1 MEAKDVKSLQ
11 EAYASMY
18 NTSEESQTEV
28 ISETVVRT
36 GPDGKP
42 VFPHSKDGP
51 TEIEVRRDMRAGKK
65 PAKSTPPTRAGMKP
79 AKPAPRAD
87 TKPAPSTRAPKKP
100 SPAPRADT
108 KPAPSTRADK
118 QMKEESSI
126 DEGIMGALKKVG
138 KAVLGPADQ
147 SPEAEAARMG
157 KRRGPGTPKK
167 QQPASM
173 KEDADVFDIVKD
185 YLMTEHDATE
195 EEALKVML
203 ELTAEER
210 TAIVEGTPADRA
222 RRAVKNQRDGYY
234 GDDHAL
240 TKEMEATKAAVA
252 RLRKA

>member
-1 MEAKDVKSLQ
+1 
-11 EAYASMY
+11 MY

-42 VFPHSKDGP
+42 VFPHNEGGP
-51 TEIEVRRDMRAGKK
+51 TEVEVRRDMK
-65 PAKSTPPTRAGMKP
+65 
-79 AKPAPRAD
+79 AD
-87 TKPAPSTRAPKKP
+87 KKPAPSTRAPKKP
-100 SPAPRADT
+100 
-108 KPAPSTRADK
+108 APSTRAGK

-138 KAVLGPADQ
+138 KAILGPADQ

-157 KRRGPGTPKK
+157 KRRGPGTPNKAPMKGDTVGTPMKTADTPNNARTPMKK
-167 QQPASM
+167 ADTAGTM
-173 KEDADVFDIVKD
+173 KEDADVFDIVKE

-222 RRAVKNQRDGYY
+222 RRAVKHQRDGYH
-234 GDDHAL
+234 GDDDAL
-240 TKEMEATKAAVA
+240 TKEMDATKAAVA

>member
-1 MEAKDVKSLQ
+1 
-11 EAYASMY
+11 MY

-42 VFPHSKDGP
+42 VFPHTKGGP
-51 TEIEVRRDMRAGKK
+51 TEAEVRRDMRAGK
-65 PAKSTPPTRAGMKP
+65 
-79 AKPAPRAD
+79 
-87 TKPAPSTRAPKKP
+87 KPAPSTRAPKKP

-108 KPAPSTRADK
+108 TGK

-126 DEGIMGALKKVG
+126 DEGVKGIMGALKKVG

-157 KRRGPGTPKK
+157 KRRGPGTPK
-167 QQPASM
+167 AGTSNM
-173 KEDADVFDIVKD
+173 KEDADVFDIVKE

-203 ELTAEER
+203 ELTDEER
-210 TAIVEGTPADRA
+210 TSIVEGTPADRA
-222 RRAVKNQRDGYY
+222 RRAVKNQRDGYH

-240 TKEMEATKAAVA
+240 TKEMEAAKAAIL
-252 RLRKA
+252 RLKKV

>member
-1 MEAKDVKSLQ
+1 
-11 EAYASMY
+11 MY

-51 TEIEVRRDMRAGKK
+51 TEIEVRGGMKK
-65 PAKSTPPTRAGMKP
+65 PAPERRSK
-79 AKPAPRAD
+79 
-87 TKPAPSTRAPKKP
+87 KPAPSTRAPKKP

-108 KPAPSTRADK
+108 KPAPSTRVDK

-157 KRRGPGTPKK
+157 KRKGPGTPMKK
-167 QQPASM
+167 AGTPNM
-173 KEDADVFDIVKD
+173 KEDADVFDIVKE

-203 ELTAEER
+203 ELTDEER
-210 TAIVEGTPADRA
+210 TSIVEGTPADRA

-252 RLRKA
+252 RLKKV

>member
-65 PAKSTPPTRAGMKP
+65 PAKPS
-79 AKPAPRAD
+79 
-87 TKPAPSTRAPKKP
+87 PSTRAPKKP
-100 SPAPRADT
+100 SSPAPRADT
-108 KPAPSTRADK
+108 KPAPSTRVDK

-222 RRAVKNQRDGYY
+222 RRAVKNQRDGSVSYT
-234 GDDHAL
+234 HL
-240 TKEMEATKAAVA
+240 TLPTKRIV
-252 RLRKA
+252 

>member
-1 MEAKDVKSLQ
+1 
-11 EAYASMY
+11 MY

-28 ISETVVRT
+28 ISETVART

-42 VFPHSKDGP
+42 VFMRDKDAP
-51 TEIEVRRDMRAGKK
+51 PEPLVRGGMKK
-65 PAKSTPPTRAGMKP
+65 PAPERGSK
-79 AKPAPRAD
+79 
-87 TKPAPSTRAPKKP
+87 KPAPSTRAPKKP

-157 KRRGPGTPKK
+157 KRRGPGTPMKKTGTPNK

-173 KEDADVFDIVKD
+173 KEDADVFDIVKE

-222 RRAVKNQRDGYY
+222 RRAVKHQRDGYH
-234 GDDHAL
+234 GDDDAL
-240 TKEMEATKAAVA
+240 TKEMDATKAAVA

>member
-65 PAKSTPPTRAGMKP
+65 PAKPS
-79 AKPAPRAD
+79 
-87 TKPAPSTRAPKKP
+87 PSTRAPKKP
-100 SPAPRADT
+100 SSPAPRADT
-108 KPAPSTRADK
+108 KPAPSTRVDK

>member
-1 MEAKDVKSLQ
+1 MEAKDVQSLQ

-18 NTSEESQTEV
+18 TTSEESQTEV
-28 ISETVVRT
+28 VSETVVRT

-42 VFPHSKDGP
+42 VFPHSKGGP
-51 TEIEVRRDMRAGKK
+51 TEAEVRRDMRAGK
-65 PAKSTPPTRAGMKP
+65 
-79 AKPAPRAD
+79 
-87 TKPAPSTRAPKKP
+87 KPAPSTRAPKKP

-108 KPAPSTRADK
+108 KPAPSTRAGK

-157 KRRGPGTPKK
+157 KRKGPGTPMKK
-167 QQPASM
+167 PGTPNM
-173 KEDADVFDIVKD
+173 KEDADVFDIVKE

-203 ELTAEER
+203 ELTDEER
-210 TAIVEGTPADRA
+210 TSIVEGTPADRA
-222 RRAVKNQRDGYY
+222 RRAVKNQSDGYY

-240 TKEMEATKAAVA
+240 TKEMEATKAAVL
-252 RLRKA
+252 RLKKV

>member
-51 TEIEVRRDMRAGKK
+51 TEIDVRRDMRAGKK
-65 PAKSTPPTRAGMKP
+65 PAKPS
-79 AKPAPRAD
+79 
-87 TKPAPSTRAPKKP
+87 PSTRAPKKP
-100 SPAPRADT
+100 SSPAPRADT
-108 KPAPSTRADK
+108 KPAPSTRVDK

>member
-1 MEAKDVKSLQ
+1 
-11 EAYASMY
+11 MY
-18 NTSEESQTEV
+18 TTSEESQTEV

-42 VFPHSKDGP
+42 VFPHSEGGP

-65 PAKSTPPTRAGMKP
+65 PAPSARAGS
-79 AKPAPRAD
+79 RL
-87 TKPAPSTRAPKKP
+87 APSARAG
-100 SPAPRADT
+100 
-108 KPAPSTRADK
+108 K

-157 KRRGPGTPKK
+157 KRKGPGTPMKK
-167 QQPASM
+167 AGTPNM
-173 KEDADVFDIVKD
+173 KEDADVFDIVKE

-203 ELTAEER
+203 ELTDEER
-210 TAIVEGTPADRA
+210 TSIVEGTPADRA

-252 RLRKA
+252 RLKKV

>member
-1 MEAKDVKSLQ
+1 
-11 EAYASMY
+11 MY

-65 PAKSTPPTRAGMKP
+65 PAKPS
-79 AKPAPRAD
+79 
-87 TKPAPSTRAPKKP
+87 PSTRAPKKP
-100 SPAPRADT
+100 SSPAPRADT
-108 KPAPSTRADK
+108 KPAPSTRVDK

>member
-87 TKPAPSTRAPKKP
+87 TKPAPSTRA
-100 SPAPRADT
+100 
-108 KPAPSTRADK
+108 DK

-157 KRRGPGTPKK
+157 KRRGPGTPMKK
-167 QQPASM
+167 ADTPNM
-173 KEDADVFDIVKD
+173 KEDADVFDIVKE

>member
-28 ISETVVRT
+28 ISETVIS
-36 GPDGKP
+36 GPDGEPRK
-42 VFPHSKDGP
+42 FPPLTNPPS
-51 TEIEVRRDMRAGKK
+51 RSKK
-65 PAKSTPPTRAGMKP
+65 PAPESGSK
-79 AKPAPRAD
+79 
-87 TKPAPSTRAPKKP
+87 KPAPSTRAPKKP
-100 SPAPRADT
+100 
-108 KPAPSTRADK
+108 APSTRAGK

-157 KRRGPGTPKK
+157 KRRGPGTPMKK
-167 QQPASM
+167 ADTPNM
-173 KEDADVFDIVKD
+173 KEDADVFDIVKE

>member
-87 TKPAPSTRAPKKP
+87 TKPAPSTRA
-100 SPAPRADT
+100 
-108 KPAPSTRADK
+108 DK

-157 KRRGPGTPKK
+157 KRRGPGTAGSPKK

-173 KEDADVFDIVKD
+173 KEDADVFDIVKEH
-185 YLMTEHDATE
+185 LMTEHDATE

-203 ELTAEER
+203 ELTDEER
-210 TAIVEGTPADRA
+210 TSII
-222 RRAVKNQRDGYY
+222 DGLKK
-234 GDDHAL
+234 D
-240 TKEMEATKAAVA
+240 
-252 RLRKA
+252 

>member
-1 MEAKDVKSLQ
+1 
-11 EAYASMY
+11 MY

-42 VFPHSKDGP
+42 VFPHNEGGP
-51 TEIEVRRDMRAGKK
+51 TEAEVRRDMK
-65 PAKSTPPTRAGMKP
+65 
-79 AKPAPRAD
+79 AD
-87 TKPAPSTRAPKKP
+87 KKPAPSTRAPKKP
-100 SPAPRADT
+100 
-108 KPAPSTRADK
+108 APSTRAGK

-138 KAVLGPADQ
+138 KAILGPADQ

-157 KRRGPGTPKK
+157 KRRGPGTPNKAPMKGDTVGTPMKTADTPNNARTPMKTADTPNNARTPMKK
-167 QQPASM
+167 ADTAGTM
-173 KEDADVFDIVKD
+173 KEDADVFDIVKE

-222 RRAVKNQRDGYY
+222 RRAVKHQRDGYH
-234 GDDHAL
+234 GDDDAL
-240 TKEMEATKAAVA
+240 TKEMDATKAAVA